1 MIVDASTT
9 VLASTYL
16 QVQLYLQVVQK
27 YLKHDI
33 MHKLKRKLIL
43 FTTVM

>member
-33 MHKLKRKLIL
+33 MHKLKKKLIL